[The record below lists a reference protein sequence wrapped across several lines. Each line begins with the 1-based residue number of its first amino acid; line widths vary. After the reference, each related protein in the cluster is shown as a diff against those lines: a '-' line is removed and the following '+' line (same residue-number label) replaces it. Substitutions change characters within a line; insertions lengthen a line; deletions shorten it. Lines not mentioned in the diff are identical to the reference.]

1 MGCESKLT
9 PVYDSTVVG
18 GHTDENDVPS
28 ARLTSGPELVDTC
41 SIAATLDVIGDRWT
55 LLILRDAFRGI
66 RRFEALHRDLGIAR
80 NLLADRL
87 ARLVEHGV
95 LEKVRYQDR
104 PPRAEYRLT
113 AAGRELSPVLVALMH
128 WGDRHTAPAS
138 GPPVELVHRACGHP
152 IDVHLRCAACDT
164 TLTAAGLVGRPGPG
178 ARPASPAAD
187 APSRSAP
194 APVSPAPRPG
204 DDPP

>member
-1 MGCESKLT
+1 MVEGAERT
-9 PVYDSTVVG
+9 QGAAGSTTG
-18 GHTDENDVPS
+18 TGTGPDDV
-28 ARLTSGPELVDTC
+28 VDTC

-104 PPRAEYRLT
+104 PPRSEYRLT
-113 AAGRELSPVLVALMH
+113 AAGRDLSPVLVALMH

-138 GPPVELVHRACGHP
+138 GPPVELVHRECGHP
-152 IDVHLRCAACDT
+152 IEVRLVCPHCDAA
-164 TLTAAGLVGRPGPG
+164 LTATDLVGRPGPG
-178 ARPASPAAD
+178 SATTSDDRRG
-187 APSRSAP
+187 SR
-194 APVSPAPRPG
+194 
-204 DDPP
+204 